1 MPSLTQ
7 RLRQRVAQFI
17 APPSQRRR
25 PLQPVVLRRFD
36 AARVDAITSDW
47 WTANASINEELRS
60 DLDRLRA
67 RARDLSKNNDYA
79 RKFIGL
85 AQNNIVGPEGFRL
98 QSRVLDDTGRTPDR
112 QVNNAIEA
120 AFADW
125 ARSAGITGT
134 MSLRD
139 ICETLVAQLPTDGEF
154 LVRLVRGPA
163 ARNRYNFALEIIDV
177 DRIATQHNEMLRDGA
192 RVVMGVEQ
200 DAAGRTLALH
210 LYQTHP
216 NDINGAQ
223 QRRKIRVPAEEII
236 HRFRVDVPGQAR
248 GVPWMAPGMISLH
261 HLGGFM
267 LSALLAA
274 ENGANHYGFFRTPDG
289 LPPVGSDEGGDG
301 QQITTTQPGTFD
313 TLPPGVEFQAF
324 DSKYPEQNFGPFVK
338 TTLQRIASGWRVSY
352 HSLANDLEGVNFSS
366 IRSGTIEE
374 RDRWAADQRW
384 FIDAFLRPMFAA
396 WLQQALL
403 SAAIVLPNGSA
414 LPASRLTRYLA
425 HEWQGRRWDWV
436 DPRKDMEAKTMAVRA
451 GLIAPQTLAAQ
462 MGQDFED
469 VLEQIGQAQALAERY
484 GVTLTGYYAPAGSL
498 PGGPGAAPPPA
509 PAPAPAPAP
518 E

>member
-7 RLRQRVAQFI
+7 RLRQRVAKFI
-17 APPSQRRR
+17 APPPATRRGT
-25 PLQPVVLRRFD
+25 PTVLRRFD
-36 AARVDAITSDW
+36 AARVDRMTSDW

-67 RARDLSKNNDYA
+67 RARDLAKNNDYA

-85 AQNNIVGPEGFRL
+85 CQVNIVGPEGFRL
-98 QSRVLDDTGRTPDR
+98 QARVLDDTGRVPDR
-112 QVNNAIEA
+112 LVNNAIEA
-120 AFADW
+120 AFSDW
-125 ARSAGITGT
+125 ARSASLTGT

-139 ICETLVAQLPTDGEF
+139 ICETLVGQLPTDGEF

-163 ARNRYNFALEIIDV
+163 ARNRYNFALELIDV
-177 DRIATQHNEMLRDGA
+177 DRIDTQQTELLPNGNRI
-192 RVVMGVEQ
+192 VMGVEQ
-200 DAAGRTLALH
+200 DEAGRTLALH
-210 LYQTHP
+210 LYQSHP
-216 NDINGAQ
+216 NDLRGAQ
-223 QRRKIRVPAEEII
+223 QRRKIRVPVEELI
-236 HRFRVDVPGQAR
+236 HRFRIDVPGQAR
-248 GVPWMAPGMISLH
+248 GVPWMAPGMVSLH

-289 LPPVGSDEGGDG
+289 LPPVGSDEAGDG
-301 QQITTTQPGTFD
+301 QQITTSQPGTFD

-324 DSKYPEQNFGPFVK
+324 DSKYPETNFGPFVK

-384 FIDAFLRPMFAA
+384 FIDAFLRPVYLA

-403 SAAIVLPNGSA
+403 SGAVVLPNGTA
-414 LPASRLTRYLA
+414 LPASRLARYNA

-451 GLIAPQTLAAQ
+451 GLVSPQILAAQ

-469 VLEQIGQAQALAERY
+469 VLEQIGQAQQLAERY

-498 PGGPGAAPPPA
+498 PGGPGAAPTPA
-509 PAPAPAPAP
+509 PAPAA